1 MTSFFSNIL
10 LKKIMED
17 GIVTDKEIEG
27 QKGRVITLLKKY
39 QQNSRREQIDQVREI
54 QAEISVIVGS
64 GKSSCESAIAIF
76 MLSTNM
82 PKIFSTIIAPPYF
95 LTLLSVGIGQNRLQL
110 AKFSLLLL
118 SLLAKN
124 CIFAIRIHYIFL
136 YKTLQ

>member
-1 MTSFFSNIL
+1 
-10 LKKIMED
+10 MED

-54 QAEISVIVGS
+54 QPEISVIVGS

-82 PKIFSTIIAPPYF
+82 PKIFSTIIAPPI
-95 LTLLSVGIGQNRLQL
+95 S
-110 AKFSLLLL
+110 
-118 SLLAKN
+118 
-124 CIFAIRIHYIFL
+124 
-136 YKTLQ
+136 